1 MKVFS
6 HIPSRLHI
14 AIAALVMSGCEI
26 PLMQRV
32 QHGLDLTEQKNY
44 TSAISHFD
52 QLIADEPNSAEAWNG
67 RGMAKKASGDVEGA
81 MSDYEHAIELDSS
94 GAYLF
99 NNRGTLLWETRDL
112 TGALRDFDRTL
123 VLDPKYD
130 LALYNRAQIKI
141 INGDISGALED
152 LNKLKSLVGEERYPE
167 FWFHRGYANARKGNF
182 NEAETDLS
190 RYLTTVNNDPL
201 EGLCYVHRG
210 MNRLNLDLYDSAYA
224 DLRRAESLGRRD
236 KDVFY
241 YQGYALSNLK
251 RWTEAKEAT
260 LKALELA
267 PSFPEAR
274 WGLGRCLEE
283 LGQKEEACQA
293 YRDAIA
299 LGHEDLEGTLLRVC
313 K

>member
-1 MKVFS
+1 MVFILS
-6 HIPSRLHI
+6 SCQAPI
-14 AIAALVMSGCEI
+14 E
-26 PLMQRV
+26 QRV
-32 QHGLDLTEQKNY
+32 QQGLDLSEQKNFAA
-44 TSAISHFD
+44 AISHFD
-52 QLIADEPNSAEAWNG
+52 QLITDEPNSAEAWNG
-67 RGMAKKASGDVEGA
+67 RGLAKKASGDPDGA
-81 MSDYEHAIELDSS
+81 LKDYDHAIQLDSS

-99 NNRGTLLWETRDL
+99 NNRGTLLWEKRDL
-112 TGALRDFDRTL
+112 TGALSDFDRSL

-141 INGDISGALED
+141 MNGDISGALGD
-152 LNKLKSLVGEERYPE
+152 LDKLKSLVGQARYPD

-182 NEAETDLS
+182 NEAEADLS
-190 RYLTTVNNDPL
+190 RHLATVNYDPL
-201 EGLCYVHRG
+201 EGLCYEHRG

-267 PSFPEAR
+267 PSFPEAK

-299 LGHEDLEGTLLRVC
+299 LGHEEMEGTLIRVC